1 MCRFNAISSL
11 IFTEVFRAE
20 GERVFGCSVM
30 IQCDEVIQAV
40 MQTMMQSDEVTLA
53 VIQCDEVIQAVIQ
66 CDTGSDTV

>member
-1 MCRFNAISSL
+1 
-11 IFTEVFRAE
+11 
-20 GERVFGCSVM
+20 M